1 MLHEALQETLQGTLQ
16 LTLEGAM
23 KARHVFLGALMGLIA
38 TSPASAQTFPAN
50 EKALAIAA
58 PSPLVKT
65 SKAYITARIGEIRDA
80 TIRDATADAIGNVA
94 TCVAHRAG
102 LDDAA
107 KAKILADLK
116 AAGLVDPEDDGK
128 FPGGLLAGIF
138 PPVKDEASACPHLPQ
153 AFDSAPGS
161 VFGGHHSYPGGLAV
175 HEALNLE
182 SDINLANL
190 YRRHYGNT
198 GANGMPEVMAA
209 GTADPTAASA
219 GVAIDQDVILAAPM
233 WHDWGKTI
241 VFQWNE
247 DGSELPELNIGG
259 NGKTDIFGGPGT
271 SKTGAHHIIGV
282 AETMKRGLPPIL
294 VIAQAS
300 AHEAP
305 YGKNEA
311 LVANWLR
318 AAAIIARIDPVAKG
332 YLMKDAAGRDRL
344 PPVKKLGQ
352 EVMLPTQGYIL
363 AEYVLHHLSDADYT
377 FSGPAVVDAD
387 ALLVALAPKFGVD
400 PARKSDFNLKFRNP
414 VLAWLSA
421 ERLQMIYAAGG
432 LDAVATEIA
441 KLRSA
446 GTI

>member
-1 MLHEALQETLQGTLQ
+1 MTRLSA
-16 LTLEGAM
+16 
-23 KARHVFLGALMGLIA
+23 FLATGLMAVA
-38 TSPASAQTFPAN
+38 TAASAQIFPAN
-50 EKALAIAA
+50 ERALAIAS
-58 PSPLVKT
+58 PSPLVKS
-65 SKAYITARIGEIRDA
+65 SKAYIVARIEEIGDGA
-80 TIRDATADAIGNVA
+80 IRQATADAVGNPA

-102 LDDAA
+102 LDDGG
-107 KAKILADLK
+107 KAKVLAELRS
-116 AAGLVDPEDDGK
+116 AGLVDPDDEAK

-138 PPVKDEASACPHLPQ
+138 PPVKDEGTACPHLPQ

-182 SDINLANL
+182 SDINLADL
-190 YRRHYGNT
+190 YRRHYGHS
-198 GANGMPEVMAA
+198 GASGMPEVLAPGA
-209 GTADPTAASA
+209 PSPLPAKAD
-219 GVAIDQDVILAAPM
+219 VAIDQDIILAAPM
-233 WHDWGKTI
+233 WHDWAKTI
-241 VFQWNE
+241 VFQWT
-247 DGSELPELNIGG
+247 DQGSELPELNFGG
-259 NGKTDIFGGPGT
+259 NGKTDIFGAAGT
-271 SKTGAHHIIGV
+271 SKTGAHHILGI
-282 AETMKRGLPPIL
+282 AETMSRGLPPIL

-332 YLMKDAAGRDRL
+332 YLVKDEAGHDRL
-344 PPVKKLGQ
+344 PPVKRLGR
-352 EVMLPTQGYIL
+352 EVMLPAQGYIL

-377 FSGPAVVDAD
+377 FSGPAVVDVD
-387 ALLVALAPKFGVD
+387 ALLVLLAPKFGVD
-400 PARKSDFNLKFRNP
+400 AGDKATFNLKFRNP

-432 LDAVATEIA
+432 LDAAAAEIA
-441 KLRSA
+441 KLRTA

>member
-1 MLHEALQETLQGTLQ
+1 ML
-16 LTLEGAM
+16 
-23 KARHVFLGALMGLIA
+23 
-38 TSPASAQTFPAN
+38 SAIPR
-50 EKALAIAA
+50 
-58 PSPLVKT
+58 P
-65 SKAYITARIGEIRDA
+65 
-80 TIRDATADAIGNVA
+80 
-94 TCVAHRAG
+94 RAG
-102 LDDAA
+102 LDDGG
-107 KAKILADLK
+107 KAKVLAELRSV
-116 AAGLVDPEDDGK
+116 GLVDPDDEAK

-138 PPVKDEASACPHLPQ
+138 PPVKDEGTTCPHLPQ

-182 SDINLANL
+182 SDINLADL
-190 YRRHYGNT
+190 YRRHYGHT
-198 GANGMPEVMAA
+198 GASGMPEVLAPGA
-209 GTADPTAASA
+209 PSPLPAKAE
-219 GVAIDQDVILAAPM
+219 VAIDQDIILAAPM
-233 WHDWGKTI
+233 WHDWAKTI
-241 VFQWNE
+241 VFQWTE
-247 DGSELPELNIGG
+247 QGTELPELNFGG
-259 NGKTDIFGGPGT
+259 NGKTDIFGAAGT
-271 SKTGAHHIIGV
+271 SKTGAHHILGI
-282 AETMKRGLPPIL
+282 AETMSRGLPPIL

-332 YLMKDAAGRDRL
+332 YLVKDEAGHDRL
-344 PPVKKLGQ
+344 APVKQLGR
-352 EVMLPTQGYIL
+352 EVMLPAQGYIL

-377 FSGPAVVDAD
+377 FSGPAVVDVD
-387 ALLVALAPKFGVD
+387 ALLVQLAPKFGVD
-400 PARKSDFNLKFRNP
+400 AGDKAAFNLKFRNP

-432 LDAVATEIA
+432 LDAAAAEIA